1 MNRSQYIVYKAIKVF
16 IEKNGFSPSLREL
29 CEILKDES
37 YASISYNM
45 KKLKELGFIYFKKNK
60 PWTTIIIKEYN
71 CNYDKYINEQKRLK

>member
-1 MNRSQYIVYKAIKVF
+1 MNRSQYIVYEAIKVF

-45 KKLKELGFIYFKKNK
+45 KKLKELGFIYFEKNK
-60 PWTTIIIKEYN
+60 PWTTKIIKDFN
-71 CNYDKYINEQKRLK
+71 CTYDKYLYEYRSLK